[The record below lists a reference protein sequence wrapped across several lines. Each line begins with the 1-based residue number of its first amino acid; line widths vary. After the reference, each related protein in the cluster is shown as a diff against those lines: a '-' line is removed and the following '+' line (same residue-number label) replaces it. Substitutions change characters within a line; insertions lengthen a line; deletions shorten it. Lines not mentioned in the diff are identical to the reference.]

1 MGALMQ
7 LDGDMIIGT
16 RTSRRFLTCG
26 ESVHFFILRALHPVW
41 MTTPWATYPILPNEE
56 VSIRMP
62 EQNGPFNVYFLSG
75 NERVT
80 FSYYVS

>member
-1 MGALMQ
+1 MQ
-7 LDGDMIIGT
+7 LDGEMIIGT

-26 ESVHFFILRALHPVW
+26 ELVHFFVLNALHPVW
-41 MTTPWATYPILPNEE
+41 MKTPWAVYPILPNEE
-56 VSIRMP
+56 VTIRMP
-62 EQNGPFNVYFLSG
+62 EQIGPLSILFQSG